1 MLRDTKDYQGASASE
16 AGYFSLLLVVGVSLI
31 ATAVLTATATMVTST
46 RDVRRQGNLATA
58 RLAARSG
65 IAEQVADIV
74 AVRDMAPVG
83 EPFSGLDSIDRNQF
97 RGPGGFTATVTGRLL
112 GDHEG
117 TPVAQYDVF
126 VDSLLGS
133 SISRRLAISSYAYVP
148 DKAAYDS
155 GDPDAAR
162 ADAHAVVEVRFQGS
176 EVFDYSYFINHWGW
190 FFGDDIASNGHV
202 RSNGQFDFGHH
213 SSAVNGSPR
222 YEAAH
227 GSQLLGYIDDN
238 GDGVKD
244 GSDGGVYSSVSVMN
258 ADNVDGSAGVSSN
271 RHVTPAVVEMPNLD
285 DLSFYEQ
292 KADVR
297 NSSIGVEGSFEV
309 DGVLGDGATEPQ
321 NLYLV
326 GTREAPVVLNGPV
339 VVRGSVII

>member
-83 EPFSGLDSIDRNQF
+83 EPFSGLDSIDRNQL

-190 FFGDDIASNGHV
+190 FFGDDIASNGNV

-213 SSAVNGSPR
+213 TSTVNGSPR
-222 YEAAH
+222 YEASH

-244 GSDGGVYSSVSVMN
+244 GSDGAFIPPY
-258 ADNVDGSAGVSSN
+258 
-271 RHVTPAVVEMPNLD
+271 
-285 DLSFYEQ
+285 LS
-292 KADVR
+292 
-297 NSSIGVEGSFEV
+297 
-309 DGVLGDGATEPQ
+309 
-321 NLYLV
+321 
-326 GTREAPVVLNGPV
+326 
-339 VVRGSVII
+339 